1 MSIRFQQAKL
11 NSSFTYSKCQFP
23 SPIFTSLLTT
33 NNIGTREK
41 KTHTWIRP
49 KIVSNLMHLIEIKNQ
64 KPITQVETKDPMQ
77 ATKTWCDTKSQ
88 DPMQKKK
95 KTQNI
100 NKN

>member
-1 MSIRFQQAKL
+1 
-11 NSSFTYSKCQFP
+11 
-23 SPIFTSLLTT
+23 
-33 NNIGTREK
+33 
-41 KTHTWIRP
+41 
-49 KIVSNLMHLIEIKNQ
+49 MHLIEIKNQ